1 MIRYF
6 LYLLETS
13 ICLSLFYLVY
23 WFFLKDDTFHKL
35 KRCYLL
41 MSVIISLV
49 IPLLP
54 ASNLTRNIERSII
67 PQKTES
73 VQNLYSRNT
82 FEKILL
88 GGLTHQ
94 TASLEPAKKPF
105 SFFSTLLMFFRLLNN
120 LMQLLFLVKR
130 HNGKPFGEYSI
141 ISLHDDYPTFSFF
154 RYIFLNER
162 NLSPGEKEDILLHES
177 AHIKQWHSAD
187 IIFIELC
194 KIFLWFLPVIWQYK
208 LSLSKVHE
216 CLADEYLVGLKSDNI
231 QDYQSLLLKQ
241 YLSNIKIELAHP
253 FNYSLIKFRIN
264 MMTKTKSRW
273 WAKYKLV
280 LALPIIILGLL
291 AFTNENLNSRLKDNS
306 MQSRLNQVELFKK
319 FIGIWKMELNKDTIF
334 TFECKSYNDVVDLYL
349 KEESEGKILI
359 EQKGLMKYD
368 SKSDRLIQKNPEANN
383 LPYPI
388 AMWFTSENLCEA
400 GMVSDISDPA
410 RVPTERKWEFKSPD
424 LLVLSVLV
432 DGKFLE
438 ALVLKREI
446 N

>member
-1 MIRYF
+1 
-6 LYLLETS
+6 
-13 ICLSLFYLVY
+13 
-23 WFFLKDDTFHKL
+23 
-35 KRCYLL
+35 
-41 MSVIISLV
+41 
-49 IPLLP
+49 
-54 ASNLTRNIERSII
+54 
-67 PQKTES
+67 
-73 VQNLYSRNT
+73 
-82 FEKILL
+82 
-88 GGLTHQ
+88 
-94 TASLEPAKKPF
+94 
-105 SFFSTLLMFFRLLNN
+105 
-120 LMQLLFLVKR
+120 MQLLILAKKNEV
-130 HNGKPFGEYSI
+130 NPFGGYSI

-162 NLSPGEKEDILLHES
+162 NLNPGEKEDVLLHEIT
-177 AHIKQWHSAD
+177 HIKQLHSAD

-194 KIFLWFLPVIWQYK
+194 KIFFWFLPVIWQYK

-216 CLADEYLVGLKSDNI
+216 YLADEYLVGIKSDNI
-231 QDYQSLLLKQ
+231 LDYQSLLLKQ

-264 MMTKTKSRW
+264 MMTKTKSKW
-273 WAKYKLV
+273 WAKYKLA

-291 AFTNENLNSRLKDNS
+291 AFTNDNLNSRLTGNS
-306 MQSRLNQVELFKK
+306 PQNQLNQIELFKK
-319 FIGIWKMELNKDTIF
+319 FIGSWKMELNKDTIF
-334 TFECKSYNDVVDLYL
+334 TFECKSYDEGLDLYL
-349 KEESEGKILI
+349 KEESDGRILI

-368 SKSDRLIQKNPEANN
+368 SKSDRLIQQNPEADN
-383 LPYPI
+383 LPSPI
-388 AMWFTSENLCEA
+388 AMWFTSGNLCEA